1 MFFFAKELKIH
12 DMNLKSSKHGLNN
25 SFFKLD
31 NHPGNVNYWYID
43 NCVWNR
49 LEFAFIQTFLVSIWL
64 YILRFSFILRICIF
78 TFPSIRP
85 FVTFC
90 QIDWLL
96 IFIFLREVRAQY
108 KSLKWRCPFL
118 RKILQMGKMV
128 HFGRKFLELFSK
140 SFHQIFMKY
149 SWQHSWKEC

>member
-118 RKILQMGKMV
+118 RKILQNGKNGAFWSKI
-128 HFGRKFLELFSK
+128 FGTFL
-140 SFHQIFMKY
+140 
-149 SWQHSWKEC
+149 